1 MAASSEDPS
10 MQREMR
16 RVLPFGDPPPAEAH
30 PKIAELIRHVHGL
43 APAHGMLP
51 GRQHFDP
58 IRVPKLLP
66 HLWLVDVVQDDA
78 RRYRV
83 RLVGGGLID
92 AGTPLRQGKFLSDIT
107 ADPETGAF
115 HELFDRILAAKHID
129 WRRGPS
135 VVPHMKYVSGLERVL
150 VPLATD
156 GQTVDMLM
164 GMTLFFWQDGRVY

>member
-1 MAASSEDPS
+1 MASRSDETSAC
-10 MQREMR
+10 REVR
-16 RVLPFGDPPPAEAH
+16 SVFAFDGEPPADAH
-30 PKIAELIRHVHGL
+30 PKIAQLIRHVQGL

-58 IRVPKLLP
+58 IRVPALLP
-66 HLWLVDVVQDDA
+66 HLWLVDVVRDDP

-92 AGTPLRQGKFLSDIT
+92 AGTPIRQGKFLGDVT
-107 ADPETGAF
+107 ADNETRAF

-135 VVPHMKYVSGLERVL
+135 VVPHMKYVAGLERVL
-150 VPLATD
+150 IPLAAD
-156 GQTVDMLM
+156 GQAVDMLM
-164 GMTLFFWQDGRVY
+164 CMTLFFWQDGRVY